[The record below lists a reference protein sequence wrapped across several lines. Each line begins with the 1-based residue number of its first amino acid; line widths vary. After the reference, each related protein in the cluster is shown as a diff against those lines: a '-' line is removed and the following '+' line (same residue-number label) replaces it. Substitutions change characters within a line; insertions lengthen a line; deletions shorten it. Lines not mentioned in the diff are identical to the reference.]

1 LSWSGASFGPREMG
15 GMPFSTRWM
24 RAASWESVV
33 SGLGRGE
40 AEAIR
45 EITMTEI
52 NTALLDDL
60 EFTES
65 SVEMCRTSPDLGD
78 GV

>member
-1 LSWSGASFGPREMG
+1 
-15 GMPFSTRWM
+15 M
-24 RAASWESVV
+24 RTASWESVL

-40 AEAIR
+40 AELIR
-45 EITMTEI
+45 EITMMQI

-65 SVEMCRTSPDLGD
+65 SVEMSDVP
-78 GV
+78 